1 MASIVQRNNRYN
13 VVYLYDDEATGKR
26 KQKWE
31 SFKIMDDAKRRK
43 AEIEYRQEL
52 GTMVI
57 HQCKTVNEL
66 LKEYVSLYG
75 KTTWS
80 MSAYSSNTALI
91 ENYISPIIGNMKLSD
106 VTARVLEKYYMQ
118 LLKTPSVH
126 RITQKEGYLQGEK
139 VRIEKYFYVIRPLLA
154 AKWIVD
160 KKTQPPMLFSELI
173 DAELP
178 TELKPIIDK
187 LLEMKQNMPEMGLT
201 PKSQADIRNSLR
213 YLLITK

>member
-91 ENYISPIIGNMKLSD
+91 ENYISPIIGNMKLSG

-126 RITQKEGYLQGEK
+126 RITQKEAYLQGEE
-139 VRIEKYFYVIRPLLA
+139 VRIKKYFYVIRPLLA

-173 DAELP
+173 EAELP

-187 LLEMKQNMPEMGLT
+187 LLEMKQNMPEMGLA

-213 YLLITK
+213 YLLITE

>member
-1 MASIVQRNNRYN
+1 
-13 VVYLYDDEATGKR
+13 
-26 KQKWE
+26 
-31 SFKIMDDAKRRK
+31 
-43 AEIEYRQEL
+43 
-52 GTMVI
+52 MVI

>member
-31 SFKIMDDAKRRK
+31 SFKTMADAKRRK
-43 AEIEYRQEL
+43 AEIEYRQEI

-57 HQCKTVNEL
+57 HQCKTVDEL
-66 LKEYVSLYG
+66 LKEYVALYG

-80 MSAYSSNTALI
+80 MSVYRSNTALI
-91 ENYISPIIGNMKLSD
+91 EHYISPIIGSMKLSD

-126 RITQKEGYLQGEK
+126 RITQKANSKNVIYVAPPT
-139 VRIEKYFYVIRPLLA
+139 VRTTQHCLRKPFTAGRVQTVLSHRLKPDPKQKQPIQVWILTFWQRYSVIR
-154 AKWIVD
+154 KW
-160 KKTQPPMLFSELI
+160 Q
-173 DAELP
+173 
-178 TELKPIIDK
+178 
-187 LLEMKQNMPEMGLT
+187 
-201 PKSQADIRNSLR
+201 RC
-213 YLLITK
+213 

>member
-106 VTARVLEKYYMQ
+106 VTARVLQKYYMQ